1 MGYQNKYRLKTVI
14 SVKQRYNFLIFTTKN
29 TMALVNIP
37 RLDLLQYTQG
47 SAEEQKQF
55 VQDIGTAFNETG
67 FVTIANHGL
76 SQELIDELY
85 AVVKAFFDLP
95 EAVKRKYEFPELAGQ
110 RGYTAKGKEKAKDAN
125 TPDLKEFWQRGQTIV
140 GEDYSKTDFPDNIIV
155 EELPRFNEVTGE
167 VYKRLENAGR
177 DLLKAIASYLDL
189 EEGYFE
195 KFVINGNSILRAI
208 HYFPIENPDIIPAD
222 AVRAGAHE
230 DINLITLLIGAS
242 ADGLEVWTKD
252 GEWFPIK
259 AKGEDIVVNVG
270 DMLQRLTNNKLKST
284 THRVVNPP
292 RELMK
297 TSRYSVPFFL
307 HPKASMSLACLDSCI
322 SEDYPKA
329 YQDYT
334 AGQYL
339 DERLREIGLKM

>member
-1 MGYQNKYRLKTVI
+1 MT
-14 SVKQRYNFLIFTTKN
+14 
-29 TMALVNIP
+29 LVNIP
-37 RLDLLQYTQG
+37 RLDLQQYTQG
-47 SAEEQKQF
+47 SAEDRQKF
-55 VQDIGTAFNETG
+55 IQDLGRAFNETG

-85 AVVKAFFDLP
+85 SVVKAFFDLP
-95 EAVKRKYEFPELAGQ
+95 QEIKNKYEFPELAGQ
-110 RGYTAKGKEKAKDAN
+110 RGYTSKGKEKAKDAKV
-125 TPDLKEFWQRGQTIV
+125 PDLKEFWQRGQTIV
-140 GEDYSKTDFPDNIIV
+140 GEEYSKEDFPDNPFV
-155 EELPRFNEVTGE
+155 EELPRFNEITAQ
-167 VYKRLENAGR
+167 VYKKLEDAGR
-177 DLLKAIASYLDL
+177 SLLKAIATYLELD
-189 EEGYFE
+189 ENYFE
-195 KFVINGNSILRAI
+195 PHVINGNSILRAI
-208 HYFPIENPDIIPAD
+208 HYFPIENPDELPAD

-242 ADGLEVWTKD
+242 ADGLEVLTKN

-307 HPKASMSLACLDSCI
+307 HPQASMSLACLESCI
-322 SEDYPKA
+322 SEKYPKQ
-329 YQDYT
+329 YEDYT